1 MTVRRIKD
9 AFNLLVALGVLLLG
23 VFAFQMHLAVALI
36 LAMLT
41 FAGLF
46 FLLNPQGAQQVA
58 EAEARLEV
66 QASLADS
73 AARVKRIVAA
83 ARQVRSAAVTQRLH
97 AIAKLANDILA
108 KLRADPHT
116 LLSTAT
122 NLSAVLT
129 QFQAILEQYQE
140 IEAGRITADPARL
153 QALKGTIETEVL
165 PHMEDGLRDFAV
177 RLDAD
182 DVAGLEVAIRL
193 LTNTLKL
200 EGLS

>member
-23 VFAFQMHLAVALI
+23 VSAFKMHLAIALL

-41 FAGLF
+41 FVGLF
-46 FLLNPQGAQQVA
+46 LLLNPQGAEQVA

-83 ARQVRSAAVTQRLH
+83 ARQVRSAAVTQRLNS
-97 AIAKLANDILA
+97 IAKLANDILA

-140 IEAGRITADPARL
+140 IESGRITADPTKL

-165 PHMEDGLRDFAV
+165 PHMEEGLRDFAV